1 MDRPGSESEDW
12 AAALRGDKEAFAT
25 VFDLH
30 KDRVYRHALRLVS
43 NVHDAEDVTAGAFLE
58 LWRRRRAVRLVD
70 GSVLPWLLVTATNL
84 SRNTARSLRRYR
96 ALLGSLPRSAP
107 APDADEVAL
116 NSIEE
121 ARAAEG
127 VRKALSSLS
136 STDSA
141 IITLTF
147 WEGFSPAQAALALG
161 ISDGAARIRLH
172 RARAKMASALE
183 ASPGPDIDV
192 DQKEAT

>member
-1 MDRPGSESEDW
+1 VDRSGSESEHW
-12 AAALRGDKEAFAT
+12 TAALGGDKEAFAT

-30 KDRVYRHALRLVS
+30 KDRVYHHALRLLS

-58 LWRRRRAVRLVD
+58 LWRRRRAVRLVE

-84 SRNTARSLRRYR
+84 SRNRARSLRRYR
-96 ALLGSLPRSAP
+96 ALLGSLPRSVP
-107 APDADEVAL
+107 APDAHEVAL
-116 NSIEE
+116 DGIEE
-121 ARAAEG
+121 ARAAER

-136 STDSA
+136 VTDSA
-141 IITLTF
+141 IIALTF

-161 ISDGAARIRLH
+161 ISDGAARVRLH
-172 RARAKMASALE
+172 RARTKMASALE
-183 ASPGPDIDV
+183 VSPSPDIAV